1 MFFVTDDLPEFLK
14 SGERVRLF
22 SVVSE
27 GSRERRA
34 ASAFLSGLIA
44 IPDLSREVLAT
55 VGVRVGP
62 RTSIEAYTEVVF
74 SNEKQQ
80 TKDRPDGLLIVS
92 TGRQTWSALIEAKI
106 GNVVLDED
114 QIKRYA
120 ELARDQSIDA
130 VITVTN
136 QFVARPDHHPVK
148 LTKALANR
156 VKLFHWSWTFIQTQ
170 AYLLDLDGEISDPS
184 HALLLHEFVRFLT
197 HPSTGVARFD
207 AMNREWRDVV
217 RTVQTGGVLPKSS
230 EAIENTIGSWH
241 QETRDLCLLMSRI
254 VGRAV
259 HLKLSRAHR
268 ETPTERA
275 REDCQQLA
283 EHKTLSCT
291 IEIPDAANDLCV
303 IADLQR
309 RTITCSMELRAP
321 EDRAR
326 TSARVN
332 WLLRQ
337 LGKTTD
343 QDILVKA
350 KWPGRS
356 PDTQDTLSRLR
367 GDPSLLQASNSK
379 MSPRAFEVAMIRDL
393 AGKFSGSRNFI
404 EHLEG
409 AVPVFY
415 EQVGQYLK
423 QWHPAPPKPRTIKVA
438 EEEIHSSDEASE
450 VNPQGHSSE
459 PRNLGS

>member
-1 MFFVTDDLPEFLK
+1 
-14 SGERVRLF
+14 
-22 SVVSE
+22 
-27 GSRERRA
+27 
-34 ASAFLSGLIA
+34 
-44 IPDLSREVLAT
+44 VLAT

-62 RTSIEAYTEVVF
+62 RTAVEAFTEVVF
-74 SNEKQQ
+74 SNEKPQI
-80 TKDRPDGLLIVS
+80 KDRPDGLLIVS

-106 GNVVLDED
+106 GNADVNED

-120 ELARDQSIDA
+120 ELARDHSIDA
-130 VITVTN
+130 VITVSN
-136 QFVARPDHHPVK
+136 QFVARADHHPVK
-148 LTKALANR
+148 LAKALANR

-170 AYLLDLDGEISDPS
+170 AYLLDLEGEIADPS
-184 HALLLHEFVRFLT
+184 HAFLLHEFVRFLA

-217 RTVQTGGVLPKSS
+217 RTVQTGGVLPKSCN
-230 EAIENTIGSWH
+230 AIENTIGSWH

-259 HLKLSRAHR
+259 RLKLGRTHR

-275 REDCQQLA
+275 REDCRKLA

-291 IEIPDAANDLCV
+291 IEIPDAASDLRV
-303 IADLQR
+303 VADLQR
-309 RTITCSMELRAP
+309 RTIACSMELHAP

-337 LGKTTD
+337 LAKTTD

-350 KWPGRS
+350 KWPGRA
-356 PDTQDTLSRLR
+356 PDTQDLLSRLR
-367 GDPSLLQASNSK
+367 GDSSLLQASNSK
-379 MSPRAFEVAMIRDL
+379 MSPRAFEVVMIRDL

-404 EHLEG
+404 EQLE
-409 AVPVFY
+409 ATVPAFY

-423 QWHPAPPKPRTIKVA
+423 PWHPAPPKPRTVTVEGEDVPSA
-438 EEEIHSSDEASE
+438 NEAPE
-450 VNPQGHSSE
+450 VVVPAQSSE
-459 PRNLGS
+459 SNRLDS